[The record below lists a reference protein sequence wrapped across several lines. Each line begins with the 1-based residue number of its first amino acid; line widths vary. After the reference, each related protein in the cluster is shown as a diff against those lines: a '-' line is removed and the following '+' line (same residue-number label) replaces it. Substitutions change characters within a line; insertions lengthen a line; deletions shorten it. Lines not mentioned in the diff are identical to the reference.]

1 MHDAALA
8 TLGEQAYR
16 TMRSMIV
23 SGELPAGHWLRKRR
37 LADQLQ
43 MSATPVVEALR
54 RLQHEGLVETEPQW
68 GARVR
73 VLTVAELQELS
84 AMREVLE
91 GLVAARCA
99 SAGLTSGQLASL
111 RQQAEQV
118 DRLDRSFTDPAV
130 AQDRRGAPADED
142 AAFHLRLAED
152 AGLSLVCT
160 ELERLRMLKA
170 TLRMWMVPAP
180 PTRVSHVQIV
190 QAIATGKPAHAEDV
204 MRRHIRDNA
213 EQYLA
218 ELRHR
223 FGDGPILLNQSAS
236 TARRTTPPEPPP
248 QRTRAG
254 LNL

>member
-1 MHDAALA
+1 MHESSLA

-16 TMRSMIV
+16 TMRRMIV

-73 VLTVAELQELS
+73 VLTVAELDELS

-99 SAGLTSGQLASL
+99 ARLTPRQIAGLQA
-111 RQQAEQV
+111 QAEQV
-118 DRLDRSFTDPAV
+118 DRLDRSFTDPAI
-130 AQDRRGAPADED
+130 ARERRGAPADED
-142 AAFHLRLAED
+142 AAFHLRLAEE
-152 AGLSLVCT
+152 AGLPLVRA
-160 ELERLRMLKA
+160 EIERLRMLKA

-180 PTRVSHVQIV
+180 PTRVSHVEIV
-190 QAIATGKPAHAEDV
+190 RAIATGDGELASGTI
-204 MRRHIRDNA
+204 RRHIRENS

-218 ELRHR
+218 DLKQR
-223 FGDGPILLNQSAS
+223 FGEGPIVLNGNGRAVPSA
-236 TARRTTPPEPPP
+236 ARRQPD
-248 QRTRAG
+248 QRRID
-254 LNL
+254 LD